1 MSSFISTSSSTQ
13 TQEENEG
20 DFSDRRNTFSEHP
33 LKASNLV
40 MVTMFLDPEVWAELS
55 LTLEEQRVLKRPGD
69 DISLP
74 KAKKPR
80 TEIHSVRGST
90 SASASQ
96 IHSEGVEKL
105 VKLIRSAL
113 VVPKSTSTTV
123 PDLSVMK
130 ETSIQEFLQGVNEIP
145 TPMKEFTQLINRI
158 EELKQGMY
166 FWYYR
171 YKGIG
176 EVKPFLKENA
186 KIKDKGASMK
196 HLGEALKNPTSD
208 RRIKA
213 GLTTMLV
220 NDLVRQDSEDRLL
233 IYNTENQKELENCW
247 TFMNRKLKKHHGD
260 DFLKAYKNEVE
271 SLKMYSDII
280 KAIKETRDKINR
292 PSNTESEE

>member
-1 MSSFISTSSSTQ
+1 MADFVSSSSSSNSR
-13 TQEENEG
+13 EENEG

-40 MVTMFLDPEVWAELS
+40 MVTMFLDPDVWAELS
-55 LTLEEQRVLKRPGD
+55 VTLEEQRVQKRPGD
-69 DISLP
+69 DIPLP
-74 KAKKPR
+74 KAKR
-80 TEIHSVRGST
+80 TRREEIHSVRGGT
-90 SASASQ
+90 SASQ
-96 IHSEGVEKL
+96 IQADGLEKL
-105 VKLIRSAL
+105 IKLIRSAL
-113 VVPKSTSTTV
+113 IVPKSTNTTI
-123 PDLSVMK
+123 PDLAVMK
-130 ETSIQEFLQGVNEIP
+130 EGSIQEFLRGINDVP

-176 EVKPFLKENA
+176 EVKPFLRDNA
-186 KIKDKGASMK
+186 KIKETGASMR
-196 HLGEALKNPTSD
+196 HLGDALKTATTE

-220 NDLVRQDSEDRLL
+220 NDLVRQDNEDRLL

-247 TFMNRKLKKHHGD
+247 TFMNRKLKKHHGE

-280 KAIKETRDKINR
+280 KAIKEKRDKINSPR
-292 PSNTESEE
+292 NEE

>member
-186 KIKDKGASMK
+186 KIKDKGASIFGRGYDGK
-196 HLGEALKNPTSD
+196 YVPSLG
-208 RRIKA
+208 R
-213 GLTTMLV
+213 
-220 NDLVRQDSEDRLL
+220 
-233 IYNTENQKELENCW
+233 
-247 TFMNRKLKKHHGD
+247 
-260 DFLKAYKNEVE
+260 
-271 SLKMYSDII
+271 SLF
-280 KAIKETRDKINR
+280 
-292 PSNTESEE
+292 